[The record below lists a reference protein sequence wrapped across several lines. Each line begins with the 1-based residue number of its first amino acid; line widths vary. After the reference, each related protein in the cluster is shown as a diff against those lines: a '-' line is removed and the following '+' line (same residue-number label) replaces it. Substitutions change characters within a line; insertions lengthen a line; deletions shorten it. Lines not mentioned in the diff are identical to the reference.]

1 MPHAMSAAIPGEGT
15 DERLER
21 SVFASVAP
29 SSGNS
34 DESPGSDAVRS
45 TLPQPRKS
53 SSTVT

>member
-15 DERLER
+15 DECLER